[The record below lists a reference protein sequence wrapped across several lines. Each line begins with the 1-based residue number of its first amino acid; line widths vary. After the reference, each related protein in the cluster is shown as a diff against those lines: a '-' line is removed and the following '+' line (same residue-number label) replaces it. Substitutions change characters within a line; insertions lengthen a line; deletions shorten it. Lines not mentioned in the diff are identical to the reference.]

1 MANLEISKAKRL
13 DQRVVELIP
22 QLSRAFGTKLIE
34 DGKVTVNGQP
44 QLKPGYKL
52 REGDKVAVDFDL
64 RQLDQIPE
72 IKLEVLYEDDDCV
85 VINKPAGVL
94 THSKGQ
100 FNPEATVETWL
111 RAYTMRSAKHSGLSA
126 MQGGGEQR
134 TEPYEKYGEGA
145 AESATQQRAK
155 RGVRVSSSAAEQDAS
170 AWMIG
175 RARAGIVHR
184 LDRATSGVLICA
196 KTPEALRWLQR
207 QFSQRRTKKT
217 YYAVVV
223 GQMKEPEAIID
234 MPLERNPKA
243 PATFRVHANGKH
255 AVTAYKVIEASEAF
269 TLLELNPETG
279 RTHQLRVH
287 LSHLGHPIVGDTL
300 YGGPEAK
307 RMMLHAY
314 RLELTLPNRER
325 KVFTVPVPKSFKAA
339 LHE

>member
-1 MANLEISKAKRL
+1 MANLEISRAKRL
-13 DQRVVELIP
+13 DQKVVELIP
-22 QLSRAFGTKLIE
+22 ELSRAFGTKLIE

-44 QLKPGYKL
+44 QTKAGYKL
-52 REGDKVAVDFDL
+52 REGDTVKVDFDL
-64 RQLDQIPE
+64 KQLSQIPD
-72 IKLEVLYEDDDCV
+72 IKLDILYEDDDCV
-85 VINKPAGVL
+85 IIDKPVGVL

-111 RAYTMRSAKHSGLSA
+111 RSKTKLTG
-126 MQGGGEQR
+126 
-134 TEPYEKYGEGA
+134 
-145 AESATQQRAK
+145 
-155 RGVRVSSSAAEQDAS
+155 
-170 AWMIG
+170 
-175 RARAGIVHR
+175 ARAGIVHR

-196 KTPEALRWLQR
+196 KTPEALKWLQR

-223 GQMKEPEAIID
+223 GTPKEPEAIID

-255 AVTAYKVIEASEAF
+255 AITAYKVIEAGDNYS
-269 TLLELNPETG
+269 LLELNPETG

-287 LSHLGHPIVGDTL
+287 LSNLGHPIVGDTL

-325 KVFTVPVPKSFKAA
+325 QVFTVPVPKVFKAV
-339 LHE
+339 LRG